1 MSLPRCCEKEMRII
15 AETGKF
21 LEAHCEVCS
30 DVVYVKKSVSAQPQM
45 LDD

>member
-1 MSLPRCCEKEMRII
+1 MSLPRCCEKEMKIVM
-15 AETGKF
+15 ETGKF

-30 DVVYVKKSVSAQPQM
+30 DVVYVKKSTGARPQM